1 MNVYKLNLSTIPF
14 LQENTRPK
22 GYLNNE
28 QIHRSLRADDEIRS
42 PKEQTEHSLFYPLFG
57 I

>member
-42 PKEQTEHSLFYPLFG
+42 PKEQTEHSLFYMLFG